1 MKPFRLDRD
10 VQTFEIGSQGR
21 AGPGRRLSLT
31 PAQIDLIRRTVTR
44 APEVMVKVS
53 GGRGSSTS
61 RGVNAHFNYIS
72 RDGELEI
79 ETDVGERLIGREACQ
94 QLIRDWD
101 LDLDEDRHWS
111 DLFATSRRKPP
122 KFVHKIIFSMP
133 AGTPPGKVLAA
144 VRDFA
149 REEFGTKH
157 RYAMVLH
164 TDEPHPHVHV
174 VVKAVSEEGVRLNIR
189 KATLRHWRRQ
199 FAQQLR
205 ARGVEANATDR
216 SVRGQSRAP
225 KLDSIFR
232 AAQRGESSHM
242 AARVHDVARE
252 LKAGSLDQ
260 SGAKRLQ
267 RTRMDVVR
275 GWQAVRDL
283 LGAEGRHELA
293 DQVSRFLNQM
303 PPPRTEKQWLA
314 SELMERA
321 RQPRGLHR

>member
-10 VQTFEIGSQGR
+10 GQTFEIGSQGR

-31 PAQIDLIRRTVTR
+31 PAQIELIRRTVTR

-72 RDGELEI
+72 REGELEI
-79 ETDVGERLIGREACQ
+79 ETDVGERLIGREAGQ
-94 QLIRDWD
+94 QLVRDWD

-111 DLFATSRRKPP
+111 DLFATNRRKPP
-122 KFVHKIIFSMP
+122 KLAHKIIFSMP
-133 AGTPPGKVLAA
+133 AGTSPGKVLAA

-164 TDEPHPHVHV
+164 TDELHPHVHV
-174 VVKAVSEEGVRLNIR
+174 VVKGVSEEGVRLNIR

-225 KLDSIFR
+225 KLDPIFR

-252 LKAGSLDQ
+252 LRAGSLDQ

-303 PPPRTEKQWLA
+303 PPARTEKQWLA
-314 SELMERA
+314 SELIERA
-321 RQPRGLHR
+321 RQLRGLHR